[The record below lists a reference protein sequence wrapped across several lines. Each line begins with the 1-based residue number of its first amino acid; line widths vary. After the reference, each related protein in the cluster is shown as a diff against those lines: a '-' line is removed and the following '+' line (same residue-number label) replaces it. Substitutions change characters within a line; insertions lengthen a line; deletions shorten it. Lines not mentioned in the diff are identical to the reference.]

1 MTPEQQLELITQTA
15 VHVETKEELLAKLRL
30 GRPLRVKAGFDPSA
44 PNIHIGHSVPLD
56 VMRTFQELGHTVV
69 LIVGDF
75 TARIGDPS
83 GKIKTRPALTREE
96 VDEAARTYFAEVGK
110 IIDVDSAEVRGNSEW
125 LDGLDFA
132 DVLKLASSYT
142 VARMLERDTF
152 AVRLKREEP
161 ITITEMLYPLAQGY
175 DSVAVEADVELG
187 GTDQL
192 FNLLVGRDVQ
202 RFYGQEPQVI
212 VTFPLL
218 VGTDG
223 KEKMSSSL
231 GNLVGIAEPADSMFG
246 KLMSIS
252 DETMLHYYELL
263 LKTPAEELA
272 EMERAIRD
280 GAVNPRDV
288 KLDLAERIT
297 ARYHSADAAAAA
309 REEFLRQF
317 SQRELPSDMA
327 TITVPADELTD
338 GQILLSRLVVK
349 CDPSLSNSQAR
360 RLIGQGAV
368 ELDGEKLT
376 DPVATVRPQS
386 GAVLR
391 VGKRRYARIAV
402 EFHRSDL

>member
-1 MTPEQQLELITQTA
+1 MTAEEQLERLTQTA
-15 VHVETKEELLAKLRL
+15 VHVETQEELLEKLRR

-44 PNIHIGHSVPLD
+44 PNIHIGHSIPLD
-56 VMRTFQELGHTVV
+56 VMRTFQELGHMVV

-83 GKIKTRPALTREE
+83 GKIRTRPALTREQ
-96 VDEAARTYFAEVGK
+96 VDAAARTYFAQVGK
-110 IIDVDSAEVRGNSEW
+110 IIDVHKAEVRGNSEW
-125 LDGLDFA
+125 LDSLDFA

-152 AVRLKREEP
+152 ALRMEREEP

-212 VTFPLL
+212 MTFPLL

-223 KEKMSSSL
+223 KEKMSSSI
-231 GNLVGIAEPADSMFG
+231 GNVVAIAEPPDAMFG

-252 DETMLHYYELL
+252 DETMLQYYELL
-263 LKTPAEELA
+263 LRTPAEELA
-272 EMERAIRD
+272 RMKRGIADRAL
-280 GAVNPRDV
+280 NPRDL

-297 ARYHSADAAAAA
+297 VRYHSEEAARAA
-309 REEFLRQF
+309 REDFLRQF
-317 SQRELPSDMA
+317 SQGELPSDMP
-327 TITVPADELTD
+327 TVTLGPDELQD

-360 RLIGQGAV
+360 RLITQGAV
-368 ELDGEKLT
+368 ELNGQRVT
-376 DPVATVRPQS
+376 DPLLLVMPES
-386 GAVLR
+386 GSVLR
-391 VGKRRYARIAV
+391 VGKRRYARI
-402 EFHRSDL
+402 ERH

>member
-1 MTPEQQLELITQTA
+1 MTPEAQLELITGTA

-56 VMRTFQELGHTVV
+56 ILRAFQDLGHTVV

-83 GKIKTRPALTREE
+83 GKIKTRPALTPEE
-96 VDEAARTYFAEVGK
+96 VNDAAETYFAQVGK
-110 IIDVDSAEVRGNSEW
+110 IIDVEKAEVRGNSEW
-125 LDGLDFA
+125 LDELDFA
-132 DVLKLASSYT
+132 DVLRLASSYT
-142 VARMLERDTF
+142 VSRMLERDTF
-152 AVRLKREEP
+152 AVRLEREEP
-161 ITITEMLYPLAQGY
+161 ISITEMLYPLAQGY

-231 GNLVGIAEPADSMFG
+231 GNVVGIAEPPDSMFG

-252 DETMLHYYELL
+252 DESMLHYYELL

-272 EMERAIRD
+272 QMKRAMQ
-280 GAVNPRDV
+280 GGPVNPRDL

-297 ARYHSADAAAAA
+297 ARYHSEEAAQAA

-317 SQRELPSDMA
+317 SQGELPSDMP
-327 TITVPADELTD
+327 TVTVTADELTD

-349 CDPSLSNSQAR
+349 CDRSLSNSQAR
-360 RLIGQGAV
+360 RLIRQGAV
-368 ELDGEKLT
+368 QLDEEKMT
-376 DPVATVRPQS
+376 DPVATVTPQS

-391 VGKRRYARIAV
+391 VGRRRYARI
-402 EFHRSDL
+402 ELQ

>member
-1 MTPEQQLELITQTA
+1 MTPEEQIERITQTA
-15 VHVETKEELLAKLRL
+15 VHVETEEELLAKLRL

-56 VMRTFQELGHTVV
+56 IMRTFQELGHTVV

-83 GKIKTRPALTREE
+83 GKIKTRPALTREQ

-110 IIDVDSAEVRGNSEW
+110 IIDVESAEVRGNAEW
-125 LDGLDFA
+125 LDEMDFA
-132 DVLKLASSYT
+132 DVLKLSASYT

-152 AVRLKREEP
+152 AVRMERGEP
-161 ITITEMLYPLAQGY
+161 ITITELLYPLAQGY

-212 VTFPLL
+212 MTFPLL

-231 GNLVGIAEPADSMFG
+231 GNLVGIAEPADSMVG
-246 KLMSIS
+246 KLMSIP
-252 DETMLHYYELL
+252 DETMLQYYELL
-263 LKTPAEELA
+263 LKTPADELA
-272 EMERAIRD
+272 EMKRRMEA
-280 GAVNPRDV
+280 GEVNPRDL
-288 KLDLAERIT
+288 KLDLAESIAT
-297 ARYHSADAAAAA
+297 RYHSAAAAKAA
-309 REEFLRQF
+309 REGFLRQF
-317 SQRELPSDMA
+317 SQGELPSDMP
-327 TITVPADELTD
+327 TITVADAELKD

-349 CDPSLSNSQAR
+349 CDSSVSNSQAR
-360 RLIGQGAV
+360 RLIAQGAV
-368 ELDGEKLT
+368 ELDGERAT
-376 DPVATVRPQS
+376 DPVATVEPKS
-386 GAVLR
+386 GAVLK
-391 VGKRRYARIAV
+391 VGKRRYARID
-402 EFHRSDL
+402 RQ